1 MRHDPLA
8 RKILVDQAV
17 IDTMGCAFENVQR
30 GDPIDDG
37 CREPG
42 WHFCRGEKSVVRGE
56 LGWDGLEAAVLE
68 GYPAVGGNLAAV

>member
-8 RKILVDQAV
+8 REILVDQAV
-17 IDTMGCAFENVQR
+17 VDAMRCSFEDAQR
-30 GDPIDDG
+30 RDPIDDG
-37 CREPG
+37 SCEPR

-68 GYPAVGGNLAAV
+68 EYPAVGGNLAAV

>member
-8 RKILVDQAV
+8 GEILIDQAV
-17 IDTMGCAFENVQR
+17 VDAMRCSFEDAQR

-42 WHFCRGEKSVVRGE
+42 WHFGRGEKSVVCGE
-56 LGWDGLEAAVLE
+56 LGWDSLEAAVFE
-68 GYPAVGGNLAAV
+68 GYPAVGGDLVGL